1 MTDLH
6 ARAAADLAS
15 GPIEAAVRSGGAA
28 PARRP
33 SATVAA
39 PAPSVPGALPMRIPA
54 ILRLQGPKIAPQ
66 LALKKE
72 RQEGSAAGSRKAGVA
87 PGGKRRRRRWENGA
101 LHALYALLLLP
112 ASRSGARLER
122 RGHAHPRPR
131 TAQLA
136 HNPHLHRPS
145 RSDFNPGPSLKN
157 LSTTFSPP
165 PATFSR
171 STYVSS
177 SPTDAPSAAD
187 LAAASTH
194 GHFSMSLRGLRRTL
208 RANLGARRGGRS
220 DEVLELMERELC
232 AWLTLSGR
240 IPEGFFHESGAG
252 AGASLAQA
260 CAGGK
265 ALDPMPLEDWVSPSS
280 LGADSS
286 LPDLPSHG
294 SSPSAAHEQAPP
306 TLTELSR
313 QPHAL
318 VWLAPSPHHR
328 FLLHALARYY
338 SLTSFS
344 RPLSPLEPTIRV
356 THVLRP
362 QIARA
367 ARDAPGVAGGAGA
380 ETPPGTDWT
389 SAGGTEE
396 ELGLSTELDELTS
409 DADGELDTDTDAA
422 SVLSAP
428 LEEDEDALS
437 ESDWEG
443 RARARVPAPA
453 GAGGT
458 DDEAEAVY
466 SSATES
472 SAEDTGVDT
481 GDEAQRDA
489 LARRFARLGV
499 QAPSTPTRLASPLAR
514 LNGSS
519 PSPGGSATPRAP
531 APAPP
536 FSPVPGPGPSAAD
549 PSTPLARPADRPRGR
564 RSLPSATLAPTE
576 GYSSAA
582 ESSPSRSPSRQGLGM
597 SARGAFVGAEADEWR
612 LPERTFAAWVFE

>member
-1 MTDLH
+1 MSDLH

-15 GPIEAAVRSGGAA
+15 GPIEAAPRPNGAA

-54 ILRLQGPKIAPQ
+54 ILRLQGPKLAPQ
-66 LALKKE
+66 LAHKKE
-72 RQEGSAAGSRKAGVA
+72 RHEGAAAGSRKAGVA
-87 PGGKRRRRRWENGA
+87 PGGKRRRRRWEN
-101 LHALYALLLLP
+101 
-112 ASRSGARLER
+112 
-122 RGHAHPRPR
+122 
-131 TAQLA
+131 AQLA

-177 SPTDAPSAAD
+177 SPSDAPSAAD

-265 ALDPMPLEDWVSPSS
+265 ALDSTPLEDWVSP
-280 LGADSS
+280 LAAHDGSS
-286 LPDLPSHG
+286 LPDLPASG
-294 SSPSAAHEQAPP
+294 SSPSSAALEPAPP

-396 ELGLSTELDELTS
+396 EIGLSTELDELTS
-409 DADGELDTDTDAA
+409 DADGELDTDTDAM

-437 ESDWEG
+437 GSDWEG
-443 RARARVPAPA
+443 RARDGVPAPA

-499 QAPSTPTRLASPLAR
+499 QAPLTPTRLASPLAR

-536 FSPVPGPGPSAAD
+536 FSPVPGPSSSAAD

-564 RSLPSATLAPTE
+564 RSLPSATLAHAE

-582 ESSPSRSPSRQGLGM
+582 ESSPSRSPSRQGLGL
-597 SARGAFVGAEADEWR
+597 SARGAFVGAEAGEWR